1 MRDKQQDKPL
11 DAKAA
16 NPSAE
21 LIASASWPTA
31 LLARLSVTVA
41 GCEAPAIHGITWM
54 GEYVNQNGALEQWQD
69 RVVEKYRY

>member
-11 DAKAA
+11 DTKAA

-31 LLARLSVTVA
+31 LLARLSVTVVGC

-54 GEYVNQNGALEQWQD
+54 GEYVNQNGALEQWLG
-69 RVVEKYRY
+69 